1 MGLTCLMSINND
13 HEKARNMLL
22 KLLTY
27 RSRSIKEATDYLIA
41 KGFVEHLVSTVIN
54 EMINYGY
61 LDDEKFVSDFIAYR
75 KNSGYG
81 LLRIRYEL
89 KMKGIDRNVIEEKI
103 AENFNHNEDM
113 QRARELLA
121 KRSRGVKKI
130 DDRWLGRQ
138 AAFLKRR
145 GFQNSLIIPVLQYY
159 SQKDFNISE

>member
-1 MGLTCLMSINND
+1 MSTNND
-13 HEKARNMLL
+13 HEKARYLLL

-41 KGFVEHLVSTVIN
+41 KGFVEHLVNRVIS

-61 LDDEKFVSDFIAYR
+61 LDDEKFVSEFIAYR
-75 KNSGYG
+75 KNNGYG

-89 KMKGIDRNVIEEKI
+89 KMKGIDRKIIEDKIEES
-103 AENFNHNEDM
+103 FNHEEDL

-121 KRSRGVKKI
+121 RRSRGVKKI

-145 GFQNSLIIPVLQYY
+145 GFQDSLIIPLLQCY
-159 SQKDFNISE
+159 SQKDFNLSE